1 MAKKDEKP
9 KPKLDPNNSG
19 LGSPR
24 SENNGGKSSLSTRT
38 GSPPKK

>member
-9 KPKLDPNNSG
+9 KPKFDPNNSG

-24 SENNGGKSSLSTRT
+24 GEDKGGKSSLSAKS
-38 GSPPKK
+38 GSTPKK